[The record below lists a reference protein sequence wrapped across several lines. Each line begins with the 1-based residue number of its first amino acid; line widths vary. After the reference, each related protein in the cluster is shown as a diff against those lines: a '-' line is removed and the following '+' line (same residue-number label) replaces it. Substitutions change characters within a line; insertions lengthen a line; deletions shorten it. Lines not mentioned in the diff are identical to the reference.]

1 MTPFKASDSV
11 GSVQPKS
18 QAPNATAPHSISRS
32 REELTAECTS
42 GAQIFPKKDGLPA
55 LRRGMPGSGQQA
67 PGTMVQGMVG
77 DLAELQETAHRETGI
92 ANVPFL
98 TMHALPR
105 SHALCVKV
113 TWETPESSVAV
124 LWDS

>member
-1 MTPFKASDSV
+1 MAPFKASDFA

-18 QAPNATAPHSISRS
+18 QAPYATAPHSISRS
-32 REELTAECTS
+32 REELTAGRTS
-42 GAQIFPKKDGLPA
+42 GAKIFPKKDGLPT

-67 PGTMVQGMVG
+67 PGTVVQGMVG
-77 DLAELQETAHRETGI
+77 DLAGLQETAHRETGV
-92 ANVPFL
+92 AHVPFL
-98 TMHALPR
+98 TMRALPR
-105 SHALCVKV
+105 SHSLCVKV